1 MSELAT
7 QDVGIFR
14 HNIPSGT
21 YHLDRDAALIDLT
34 RGERVIHVGCTDWP
48 LTNKKLDDGTLLHK
62 ALLQTAADVRGVDVD
77 EAGIETLRSRLG
89 GSYTAGDLCTS
100 ATHAELVRYRPT
112 VILASD
118 VIEHI
123 ANPGNFIEGLGSILR
138 DVGRGCRLILS
149 TPNGLA
155 LRSSIYAVLRVKVIH
170 PDHRAVY
177 TPSTIT
183 RLLLD
188 YDLEIEAWH
197 FHAISTG
204 SGMSRAAMDRV
215 CRAVSYLRPVC
226 SDGMIVVV
234 RPSLLSRCG
243 GVFVRN
249 MGYPAKTES
258 AFEDMLT
265 ELRRVLVTRAHF
277 QGSRRTPQTRAT
289 KAVLAAW
296 HAAAA

>member
-1 MSELAT
+1 MGELAT

-14 HNIPSGT
+14 HDIPSGT
-21 YHLDRDAALIDLT
+21 YHLNRDAALIDLT

-62 ALLQTAADVRGVDVD
+62 DLLQAAADVHGVDVD

-89 GSYTAGDLCTS
+89 GSYTAGDLCTD
-100 ATHAELVRYRPT
+100 ATRAELVRYRPT

-123 ANPGNFIEGLGSILR
+123 ANPGTFTEGLGSILR
-138 DVGRGCRLILS
+138 DVGGGCRLILS

-155 LRSSIYAVLRVKVIH
+155 LRSSIYAAFQVEVVH

-188 YDLEIEAWH
+188 YGLEIEAWH
-197 FHAISTG
+197 FYAISSG
-204 SGMSRAAMDRV
+204 SGMSRAAIDRV
-215 CRAVSYLRPVC
+215 CRAVGHVRPVC
-226 SDGMIVVV
+226 CDGMIVVV
-234 RPSLLSRCG
+234 RPS
-243 GVFVRN
+243 V
-249 MGYPAKTES
+249 
-258 AFEDMLT
+258 
-265 ELRRVLVTRAHF
+265 
-277 QGSRRTPQTRAT
+277 
-289 KAVLAAW
+289 
-296 HAAAA
+296 

>member
-14 HNIPSGT
+14 HDIPSGT
-21 YHLDRDAALIDLT
+21 YHLNRDAALIDLA

-48 LTNKKLDDGTLLHK
+48 LTNRKLDDGTLLHE
-62 ALLQTAADVRGVDVD
+62 ALLKAAADVRGVDVD
-77 EAGIETLRSRLG
+77 EPGIEKLRSRLG
-89 GSYTAGDLCTS
+89 GSYTVGDLCTD
-100 ATHAELVRYRPT
+100 ATRAELVRYRPT

-155 LRSSIYAVLRVKVIH
+155 LRSSIYAAFRVEVVH

-183 RLLLD
+183 RLLQD
-188 YDLEIEAWH
+188 YDLEVEAWH
-197 FHAISTG
+197 FYAISSG
-204 SGMSRAAMDRV
+204 NGMSRAAIDNV
-215 CRAVSYLRPVC
+215 CRAVGRLRPVC
-226 SDGMIVVV
+226 CDGMIIVA
-234 RPSLLSRCG
+234 RPSR
-243 GVFVRN
+243 
-249 MGYPAKTES
+249 
-258 AFEDMLT
+258 
-265 ELRRVLVTRAHF
+265 
-277 QGSRRTPQTRAT
+277 
-289 KAVLAAW
+289 
-296 HAAAA
+296 